1 MDNSSSQSS
10 VTQPRSLKYN
20 KKSKGPNMKPLY
32 ICSMKYYFAL
42 QKDLINV
49 QTILILSGKN

>member
-42 QKDLINV
+42 EKDLINV
-49 QTILILSGKN
+49 QRILIL